1 MLIEILIE
9 DRGQLFHFVPLR
21 VVLANRLDI
30 GDWLVN
36 VQQSRIKDEFAACHD
51 QVLIFFRLAL
61 RAFAFAGRLP

>member
-1 MLIEILIE
+1 
-9 DRGQLFHFVPLR
+9 
-21 VVLANRLDI
+21 
-30 GDWLVN
+30 DWLVN